1 MTYEINIA
9 HQLKMLDDTW
19 LAFERNGVT
28 DETEVELEFTY
39 VAPGK
44 DAAVALNSSLENYES
59 VVRSDGLFRRKWYVE
74 GKSHPTSVSKEKLA
88 QWLDFMVALGWKHGC
103 QFDGFGAGI
112 PQAR

>member
-1 MTYEINIA
+1 MLPPKSCAHVRRVNFGVSGANMTYEINIA

-59 VVRSDGLFRRKWYVE
+59 VVRSDGLFRRKWYV
-74 GKSHPTSVSKEKLA
+74 
-88 QWLDFMVALGWKHGC
+88 
-103 QFDGFGAGI
+103 
-112 PQAR
+112 